1 MDNLD
6 LNLDNYSLNDL
17 LNLFGIS
24 NNLHEEEL
32 KQARRVALKTHPD
45 KSNLDK
51 SIFIFFSKAYNMLL
65 GMYNFKNKTKKKV
78 ENVIY
83 NSEDID
89 YVERNSTLL
98 QKKLRGKSKDDFNSW
113 FNKMFDKCSEDET
126 TQGYGDWLKSNED
139 VMNIK
144 AKNMNE
150 FNEIFKKK
158 KSDTRQLIL
167 KQDIHEKLYGSSNL
181 ATSMLDKSEDVEYS
195 SGIFSKLK
203 YEDLKKAHVE
213 TVVPVT
219 EEDFHN
225 KKQFANIDQ
234 YIRYREK
241 NKAGV
246 ISLEESNSIL
256 SNRKN
261 ENESLSSQRAY
272 NMLVQDQ
279 RTEKRNNLWWHNLKQ
294 LE

>member
-1 MDNLD
+1 MVK
-6 LNLDNYSLNDL
+6 
-17 LNLFGIS
+17 I
-24 NNLHEEEL
+24 
-32 KQARRVALKTHPD
+32 KQ
-45 KSNLDK
+45 
-51 SIFIFFSKAYNMLL
+51 
-65 GMYNFKNKTKKKV
+65 
-78 ENVIY
+78 
-83 NSEDID
+83 
-89 YVERNSTLL
+89 
-98 QKKLRGKSKDDFNSW
+98 
-113 FNKMFDKCSEDET
+113 
-126 TQGYGDWLKSNED
+126 D

-144 AKNMNE
+144 AKNMNQ

-158 KSDTRQLIL
+158 KRDTRELIL
-167 KQDIHEKLYGSSNL
+167 KQDIHEKIYGSSNL
-181 ATSMLDKSEDVEYS
+181 ASSMLDKSEDVEYS

-225 KKQFANIDQ
+225 KKQFSNVEQ

-256 SNRKN
+256 NNKKN
-261 ENESLSSQRAY
+261 ENELLSSQRAY
-272 NMLVQDQ
+272 NMLIHDQ
-279 RTEKRNNLWWHNLKQ
+279 KMEKRNNLWWHNLKQ